1 MANGFVKNWRKSSF
15 IFSNVQDPSEEIKL
29 VIDDRDANQLF
40 HKLTYATQF
49 SNILNVLKSRK
60 QENMYRL
67 LSIVEDI
74 GWIKELVE
82 DNFEHIEGLE
92 AQAEQWEPARIPV
105 KREAVFIKPRTNET
119 KKFLS
124 NLKEIAGLRFEHKWT
139 TVRIGKQFGIRPQ
152 QLRYMLR
159 YYLGGAIE

>member
-40 HKLTYATQF
+40 HKLTYANQF

-60 QENMYRL
+60 QESMYRL

-74 GWIKELVE
+74 GWIKEMVE

-92 AQAEQWEPARIPV
+92 AQAEQWEPASIPV
-105 KREAVFIKPRTNET
+105 K
-119 KKFLS
+119 
-124 NLKEIAGLRFEHKWT
+124 
-139 TVRIGKQFGIRPQ
+139 
-152 QLRYMLR
+152 
-159 YYLGGAIE
+159 